1 MLSNCGADEDS
12 SSPLDIRE
20 IRVHPKG
27 NQSWIFIGQTATE
40 AEALILWPPDVKHQL
55 TGKDPDAGKGW
66 GSRRSGWQRMRCL
79 NGITDSTDM
88 SSRKLWE
95 IVKDRGPWHAAVHG
109 VRKESDTTKWLN
121 SNKIYGKSI
130 SSEWFKRFS
139 SSRRSSHPASFH
151 LALWHTLRVCSWQ
164 LVEKWLNTLKS
175 RLSPAWNGNEE
186 VEGQQFPSKKH
197 KEQFHKTFHSY
208 TVGQNLVNH
217 QHYQNILIS
226 PKGNPA
232 HIKSFPVLP
241 SPDSCWPLI

>member
-1 MLSNCGADEDS
+1 MWSTNSLEKTLMLGK
-12 SSPLDIRE
+12 
-20 IRVHPKG
+20 V
-27 NQSWIFIGQTATE
+27 E
-40 AEALILWPPDVKHQL
+40 A
-55 TGKDPDAGKGW
+55 AGEVG
-66 GSRRSGWQRMRCL
+66 
-79 NGITDSTDM
+79 
-88 SSRKLWE
+88 
-95 IVKDRGPWHAAVHG
+95 DRGWDVWMASLTQQTWVWGNSGRQYRTGSPGMLQSMGFA
-109 VRKESDTTKWLN
+109 ESDMTKWLN

-164 LVEKWLNTLKS
+164 PVEKWLNTLES

-186 VEGQQFPSKKH
+186 AEGQQFPSKKH

-226 PKGNPA
+226 PKRTTA
-232 HIKSFPVLP
+232 RIKSFPVLP
-241 SPDSCWPLI
+241 SPNSCWPLI